1 MSAKISAVLLV
12 TLMLLGCETTPPPIK
27 GSPDLLKFLS
37 DGKTTRTEAIT
48 TLGQPSGTF
57 EAQRILTY
65 RLGYE
70 PENNG
75 YAVVEREATVSGWP
89 TWTAAKFSLVLVFD
103 DAGILQN
110 HSLVKVN
117 Q

>member
-1 MSAKISAVLLV
+1 MQAKILLV
-12 TLMLLGCETTPPPIK
+12 LALALTLAGCATVPPSIK
-27 GSPDLLKFLS
+27 GSPDLLNFLS
-37 DGKTTRTEAIT
+37 DGKTTRTEVIT

-57 EAQRILTY
+57 EVQRILTY

-70 PENNG
+70 PENHG
-75 YAVVEREATVSGWP
+75 YAVVEREAAASGWP

-103 DAGILQN
+103 DAGILQK